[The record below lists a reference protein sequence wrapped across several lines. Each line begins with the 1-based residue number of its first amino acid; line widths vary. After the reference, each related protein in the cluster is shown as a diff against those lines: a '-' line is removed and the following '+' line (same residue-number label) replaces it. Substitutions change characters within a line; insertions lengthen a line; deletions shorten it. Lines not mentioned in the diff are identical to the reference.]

1 MGERNGKPSFFSIY
15 DSAGKRLVGFAV
27 NSGPQ
32 GWLPCNSDG
41 EGISGPLP
49 TVQACAE
56 VLRELALHGA
66 QDGD

>member
-1 MGERNGKPSFFSIY
+1 MDERNGKPSFFSIY

-27 NSGPQ
+27 NSGPK